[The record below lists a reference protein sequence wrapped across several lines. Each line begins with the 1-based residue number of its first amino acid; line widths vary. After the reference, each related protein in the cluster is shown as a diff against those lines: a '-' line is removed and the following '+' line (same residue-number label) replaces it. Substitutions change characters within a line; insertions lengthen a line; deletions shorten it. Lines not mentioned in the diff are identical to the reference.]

1 MTVTHAAAALVSVI
15 ALRTVKFAGVRRV
28 PGTESESFDLPADL
42 AADLVN
48 DGTVRLGD
56 PEALEALRASGQ
68 STGEAVL
75 LRAKVEA
82 LERDLADRTAEL
94 ANVTAQFNNAGSAIG
109 KLQDQLD
116 QAVIERDQARA
127 EVPVLRQQFE
137 QAQADLARVE
147 GELAAATKPAADAA
161 GQEGGDAAA
170 PAKTAKGAK

>member
-1 MTVTHAAAALVSVI
+1 MTKTAVAAALVSVL
-15 ALRTVKFAGVRRV
+15 ALRTIKYDGKRRV
-28 PGTESESFDLPADL
+28 PGTESATFDVPPDVAQDLVADGSVRLVDPDEIPASDDAPVEDL
-42 AADLVN
+42 AALQE
-48 DGTVRLGD
+48 RILGLTH
-56 PEALEALRASGQ
+56 ALSE
-68 STGEAVL
+68 T
-75 LRAKVEA
+75 K
-82 LERDLADRTAEL
+82 AEL
-94 ANVTAQFNNAGSAIG
+94 ADVTGQLNQAAGALDKVQG
-109 KLQDQLD
+109 ELD